1 MSEPLELVVHSTG
14 FEHANDM
21 LTKIAASSAA
31 TERATDRLAAHMEA
45 AAEREVAAAARA
57 EASAK
62 AAAARA
68 EASAKA
74 AAARMQQT
82 QDQAAR
88 QAIEGVK
95 KALMT
100 QEQIVRQSE
109 NERRRIIL
117 TATQITEAQ
126 RRELL
131 VLSATKTA
139 AELKGINGAG
149 GGMGMMGGMLGM
161 AAVAGAGLGVAKF
174 VGVTREFN
182 RISAGL
188 ETATGSA
195 KKADIA
201 FEALSDFAQ
210 KTPYSLRETTDSF
223 VKLVNFGLTP
233 SERALTSYGD
243 ASAALGRNLNQMI
256 EAVADATVGEFERL
270 KEFGV
275 KARVQGD
282 NINFTFR
289 GMSTTVK
296 NNATDIEEYLIRL
309 GEINFAGAM
318 AKRMNTLDG
327 ALSNLGDSFDKL
339 MRTIANA
346 GFEDVLARWTRGLS
360 GLMDGISDFI
370 KKQHE
375 FEAEQAKKGRDVP
388 GSEAPNFDGGLLGNW
403 WRSWSTNK
411 GDLIDT
417 DKDDIKRSNDIRSS
431 EQKEKDILAQSGV
444 EKSKILAG
452 RYRDALDKQAEN
464 LRTGVEKL
472 EDEYRKGKK
481 VIEAG
486 MLVDPAKAEDN
497 LRRLK
502 EKFDKDIKGL
512 KKKGAKK
519 DPTSKDAM
527 GFADIEYMRK
537 RDEDAAYRKE
547 VEDYENDSP
556 KVLEGLMGASE
567 KNPTQALLERLER
580 ETAAEQKAAE
590 DKKRMHDDVMTTF
603 LDDNAKM
610 LEDERRKMEEFQ
622 RLRDEDVI
630 NADELQQLKVQLHSE
645 TNKKLNALELSRV
658 QQSTQSAEL
667 LFGNLA
673 TASKNWGGEQS
684 GIYKT
689 MFAAQQA
696 FGIASATANMAL
708 SISNASAASPWQ
720 AKVPLMIQAAA
731 DGARIVAMMSSVQYS
746 GTHDHGGS
754 IPAGQVGLI
763 RGPEL
768 VRGPVDVT
776 SRADT
781 AKILDGGGRSSAP
794 QVHLNFDPHE
804 AVNSYL
810 SSTRGVD
817 TLNVHV
823 RKNWRNI
830 RVASGRT

>member
-21 LTKIAASSAA
+21 LTKIAANSAA
-31 TERATDRLAAHMEA
+31 VERATDRMAAHMDASA
-45 AAEREVAAAARA
+45 AREV
-57 EASAK
+57 
-62 AAAARA
+62 
-68 EASAKA
+68 ASAKA

-117 TATQITEAQ
+117 TSTQITEAQ

-161 AAVAGAGLGVAKF
+161 AAVAGVAGAGLGVAKF
-174 VGVTREFN
+174 VGVTREFD

-210 KTPYSLRETTDSF
+210 RTPYSLRETTDSF

-318 AKRMNTLDG
+318 AKRMATLDG
-327 ALSNLGDSFDKL
+327 ALSNLGDSFDKM
-339 MRTIANA
+339 MRAIAKS
-346 GFEDVLARWTRGLS
+346 GFEDMLSGWTRGLS
-360 GLMDGISDFI
+360 TFLDKIG
-370 KKQHE
+370 E
-375 FEAEQAKKGRDVP
+375 VFEASRKAEKIRWDR
-388 GSEAPNFDGGLLGNW
+388 GSKNVQKNVAVRAFEWLGD
-403 WRSWSTNK
+403 RFSTDK

-417 DKDDIKRSNDIRSS
+417 DKDDLKKSNDIRTS
-431 EQKEKDILAQSGV
+431 EQKEKDRLAQFGV
-444 EKSKILAG
+444 EKSKILNG
-452 RYRDALDKQAEN
+452 RYKDDLDKLSIALQTKRQKIEESFAKEKKIIEN
-464 LRTGVEKL
+464 
-472 EDEYRKGKK
+472 
-481 VIEAG
+481 G
-486 MLVDPAKAEDN
+486 MKVDPVKATAA
-497 LRRLK
+497 LK
-502 EKFDKDIKGL
+502 RAQEEYAKDIKGL
-512 KKKGAKK
+512 NKKGAKKK

-527 GFADIEYMRK
+527 DFADIEYMRK

-590 DKKRMHDDVMTTF
+590 DKKRMHDDVMATF

-630 NADELQQLKVQLHSE
+630 NADELQQLKVQLHAD
-645 TNKKLNALELSRV
+645 TNKKLNALEAARV
-658 QQSTQSAEL
+658 QSSVQSAEL
-667 LFGNLA
+667 LFGNLSEA
-673 TASKNWGGEQS
+673 AKNWGGESSKVYQ
-684 GIYKT
+684 T
-689 MFAAQQA
+689 MFAAQKA
-696 FGIASATANMAL
+696 FAIASAGVSMATGMAN
-708 SISNASAASPWQ
+708 
-720 AKVPLMIQAAA
+720 
-731 DGARIVAMMSSVQYS
+731 AMKLPYPAN
-746 GTHDHGGS
+746 
-754 IPAGQVGLI
+754 IPAGLAAAAEGARLLALISSTNYSGAHDLGGRIPAGSVGLVGE

-768 VRGPVDVT
+768 VRGPADVT

-781 AKILDGGGRSSAP
+781 AKMLGGGRSNQT
-794 QVHLNFDPHE
+794 QVNLNFDVHD
-804 AVNSYL
+804 AFDKYM

>member
-318 AKRMNTLDG
+318 AKRMATLDG
-327 ALSNLGDSFDKL
+327 ALSNLGDSFDKM
-339 MRTIANA
+339 MRAIAKS
-346 GFEDVLARWTRGLS
+346 GFEDMLSGWTRGLS
-360 GLMDGISDFI
+360 TFLDKIG
-370 KKQHE
+370 E
-375 FEAEQAKKGRDVP
+375 VFEASRKAEKIRWDR
-388 GSEAPNFDGGLLGNW
+388 GSKNVQKNVAVRAFEWLGD
-403 WRSWSTNK
+403 RFSTDK

-417 DKDDIKRSNDIRSS
+417 DKDDLKKSNDIRTS
-431 EQKEKDILAQSGV
+431 EQKEKDRLAQFGV
-444 EKSKILAG
+444 EKSKILNG
-452 RYRDALDKQAEN
+452 RYKDDLDKLSIALQTKRQKIEESFAKEKKIIEN
-464 LRTGVEKL
+464 
-472 EDEYRKGKK
+472 
-481 VIEAG
+481 G
-486 MLVDPAKAEDN
+486 MKVDPVKATAA
-497 LRRLK
+497 LK
-502 EKFDKDIKGL
+502 RAQEEYAKDIKGL
-512 KKKGAKK
+512 NKKGAKK
-519 DPTSKDAM
+519 KGPLSAKDVIED
-527 GFADIEYMRK
+527 GDIEYMQK

-590 DKKRMHDDVMTTF
+590 DKKRMHDDVMATF

-610 LEDERRKMEEFQ
+610 LEDERRKMEEFEKLQ
-622 RLRDEDVI
+622 KDGLITE
-630 NADELQQLKVQLHSE
+630 AELQQLKYQLHAD
-645 TNKKLNALELSRV
+645 TNKKLNALEGERV
-658 QQSTQSAEL
+658 KSSVQSAEL
-667 LFGNLA
+667 LFGNLSE
-673 TASKNWGGEQS
+673 ASKNWGGEQS
-684 GIYKT
+684 NVYKT
-689 MFAAQQA
+689 MFAAQKA
-696 FGIASATANMAL
+696 FAVASAGVSMAVGMGKAMEL
-708 SISNASAASPWQ
+708 GWPAGIPAG
-720 AKVPLMIQAAA
+720 MAAA
-731 DGARIVAMMSSVQYS
+731 AEGARVLAMISSSNYS